1 MKNYVLGT
9 VIAAILIAVIAV
21 VGVSQLRGGDEAE
34 EAVPTEAAPQEVPQ
48 RPDCPAGTVAGVE
61 LDCLGGKAT
70 GKRADEGVSVV
81 NVWAWWCEPCRAELP
96 YLQKV
101 AETHPDWQV
110 VGVHAD
116 KNAGNGAAFL
126 NDVGVDL
133 PSFQDADNK
142 FAGQLSLPGVVPVT
156 VVLKDGEVRKQF
168 AQPFSSAA
176 EIEKAVEEAIAA

>member
-21 VGVSQLRGGDEAE
+21 AGVSQLRVGGGSE
-34 EAVPTEAAPQEVPQ
+34 EASPSEASQQEVPQ
-48 RPDCPAGTVAGVE
+48 RPECPASTVAGVRLE
-61 LDCLGGKAT
+61 CLGGAAT
-70 GKRADEGVSVV
+70 GKPADEGVAVV

-96 YLQKV
+96 YLQDV
-101 AETHPDWQV
+101 ADTHPDWRV

-116 KNAGNGAAFL
+116 KNAANGAAFL
-126 NDVGVDL
+126 NDLGVEL
-133 PSFQDADNK
+133 PSFQDSDNK
-142 FAGQLSLPGVVPVT
+142 FAGDLGLPGVVPVT

>member
-21 VGVSQLRGGDEAE
+21 AGVSQLRGGDADKEAS
-34 EAVPTEAAPQEVPQ
+34 PSEAAPQEVPQ
-48 RPDCPAGTVAGVE
+48 RPDCPAGTMAGVE
-61 LDCLGGKAT
+61 LDCLGGQAA
-70 GKRADEGVSVV
+70 GKRADEGVTVV

-96 YLQKV
+96 YLQHV
-101 AETHPDWQV
+101 ADKHPQWQV

-126 NDVGVDL
+126 NDLGVDL
-133 PSFQDADNK
+133 PSFQDPDNS
-142 FAGQLSLPGVVPVT
+142 FAGELGLPGVVPVT

-176 EIEKAVEEAIAA
+176 EIEHAVEEALAA

>member
-21 VGVSQLRGGDEAE
+21 AGVSQLRGGGGSE
-34 EAVPTEAAPQEVPQ
+34 EASPSEASQQEVPQ
-48 RPDCPAGTVAGVE
+48 RPDCPAGTVAGVRLE
-61 LDCLGGKAT
+61 CLGGAAT
-70 GKRADEGVSVV
+70 GKPADEGVAVV

-96 YLQKV
+96 YLQDV
-101 AETHPDWQV
+101 ADTHPDWRV

-116 KNAGNGAAFL
+116 KNAANGAAFL
-126 NDVGVDL
+126 NDLGVEL
-133 PSFQDADNK
+133 PSFQDSDNK
-142 FAGQLSLPGVVPVT
+142 FAGDLGLPGVVPVT
-156 VVLKDGEVRKQF
+156 VVLKDGEVRKKF